1 MDAIVISWR
10 ELLVAIVLAA
20 FVYLLEVWLGSR
32 RRRAG
37 ADKAARGEDMA
48 VELARLREEVTAMR
62 QRLDT
67 LETRVGAPPS
77 KMSEAETPYGRAV
90 RLARDGLSAQE
101 LANRCGISRGE
112 AELIVALHRPAP

>member
-10 ELLVAIVLAA
+10 ELLVAIVLAT
-20 FVYLLEVWLGSR
+20 FIYLLEVWLGSR

-37 ADKAARGEDMA
+37 ADKAARGEDIA
-48 VELARLREEVTAMR
+48 VELARLREDVMAIR

-67 LETRVGAPPS
+67 LETRVGAAPS
-77 KMSEAETPYGRAV
+77 QTPEAETPYGRAV
-90 RLARDGLSAQE
+90 RLAREGLAAQE
-101 LANRCGISRGE
+101 LANCCGISRGE

>member
-10 ELLVAIVLAA
+10 ELLVAIVLAT
-20 FVYLLEVWLGSR
+20 FIYLLEVWLGSR

-67 LETRVGAPPS
+67 LETRVGATPS
-77 KMSEAETPYGRAV
+77 KMPEAETPYARAV
-90 RLARDGLSAQE
+90 RLARDGLPAQE